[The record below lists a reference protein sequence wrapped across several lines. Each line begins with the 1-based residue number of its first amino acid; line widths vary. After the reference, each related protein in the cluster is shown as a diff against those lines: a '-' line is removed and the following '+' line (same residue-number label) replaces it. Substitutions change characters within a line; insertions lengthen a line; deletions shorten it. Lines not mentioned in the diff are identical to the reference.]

1 VASTHGFRFPR
12 PVAQDYTVQ
21 FRASRRT
28 SKNDKGANAKLM
40 ERLRIA
46 LRFEKVGSKFHPLPG
61 MGKRDVFPVTR

>member
-1 VASTHGFRFPR
+1 M
-12 PVAQDYTVQ
+12 Q

-46 LRFEKVGSKFHPLPG
+46 LRFEKVGTNLHPLPG
-61 MGKRDVFPVTR
+61 MEKGRFPVTQ